1 MNWLLFLLCLAVSF
15 LFSGTEAG
23 LLSLNRLR
31 LRHLARLR
39 DPAAVR
45 LERLLREPSRLLV
58 TVLFVTSL
66 SNIAAVL
73 ILVSQLVALWGSPGY
88 LLALIVAFP
97 IFLFVTEVFPKSL
110 FRRFP
115 YRALA
120 SVALILEFV
129 SGLLTPVMQI
139 GSWIGRT
146 VFRLPR
152 PREIFL
158 AREDLKYVTS
168 YVERMGLL
176 SSIERQMIHN
186 VVDFRLVKVHD
197 VMVKIEQVCS
207 VSGDMPLEEVIR
219 LSRETKFDRFPVV
232 NEKRIVGLVNVLDL
246 IVDQRPDATVQSYVR
261 RILTVREG
269 DPASTA
275 LRRLRATPQGL
286 AAVQNEAEADVG
298 IVSIEDLLNP
308 LVKSGPIE
316 TASLNGA
323 SRKADSQ

>member
-1 MNWLLFLLCLAVSF
+1 MNWLFFLLCLTVSF
-15 LFSGTEAG
+15 LFSGIEAG

-31 LRHLARLR
+31 LRRLARLG

-45 LERLLREPSRLLV
+45 LERLLTEPARLLV

-66 SNIAAVL
+66 SNITAIL
-73 ILVSQLVALWGSPGY
+73 ILVSQLVALWGPIGY
-88 LLALIVAFP
+88 LWALIVAFP
-97 IFLFVTEVFPKSL
+97 IFLFVTEVLPKSF

-120 SVALILEFV
+120 SIALILE
-129 SGLLTPVMQI
+129 STSRLLTPLMQI
-139 GSWIGRT
+139 GSSISRNI
-146 VFRLPR
+146 FRLQR
-152 PREIFL
+152 PREIFV

-186 VVDFRLVKVHD
+186 VVDFRSVKVRD
-197 VMVKIEQVCS
+197 VMVQLDRVRFVPLE
-207 VSGDMPLEEVIR
+207 MPLPEVIR

-232 NEKRIVGLVNVLDL
+232 NDQNKIIGIVNILDL
-246 IVDQRPDATVQSYVR
+246 IVDQRPDAIARSYVR
-261 RILTVREG
+261 RILTVREE

-275 LRRLRATPQGL
+275 LRRLRAAPQGL
-286 AAVQNEAEADVG
+286 ACVQDEVGADVG

-308 LVKSGPIE
+308 LVKVAPAEPI
-316 TASLNGA
+316 ASEVGLPGKSA
-323 SRKADSQ
+323 

>member
-1 MNWLLFLLCLAVSF
+1 MNWLFFLLCLAVSF

-45 LERLLREPSRLLV
+45 LERLLREPARLLV

-73 ILVSQLVALWGSPGY
+73 ILVSQLVARWGSVGY
-88 LLALIVAFP
+88 LLVLIVAFP
-97 IFLFVTEVFPKSL
+97 VFLFVTEVFPKSL

-120 SVALILEFV
+120 SVALVLELV
-129 SGLLTPVMQI
+129 SGLLTPLMQI

-146 VFRLPR
+146 IFRLPR
-152 PREIFL
+152 PQEIFL

-186 VVDFRLVKVHD
+186 VVDFRLVKVRD
-197 VMVKIEQVCS
+197 VMVKTEQVCS

-246 IVDQRPDATVQSYVR
+246 IVDQRPDATVQSYIR
-261 RILTVREG
+261 RILTVRED

-275 LRRLRATPQGL
+275 LRRLRAAPQGL

-308 LVKSGPIE
+308 LVKVGP
-316 TASLNGA
+316 SL
-323 SRKADSQ
+323 RE

>member
-1 MNWLLFLLCLAVSF
+1 MNWLFFLLCLAVSF

-31 LRHLARLR
+31 LRRLARLR

-45 LERLLREPSRLLV
+45 LERLLAEPARLLV

-66 SNIAAVL
+66 SNIAAIL
-73 ILVSQLVALWGSPGY
+73 ILVSQLVRLWGPIGY

-97 IFLFVTEVFPKSL
+97 IFLFVTEVFPKSF

-120 SVALILEFV
+120 SIALILEFT
-129 SGLLTPVMQI
+129 SGLLTPLMQI
-139 GSWIGRT
+139 GSWISRN
-146 VFRLPR
+146 VFRLQR
-152 PREIFL
+152 PREIFV

-186 VVDFRLVKVHD
+186 VVDFRSVKVRD
-197 VMVKIEQVCS
+197 VMVKLERVHS
-207 VSGDMPLEEVIR
+207 VPLDMSLPEVIR

-232 NEKRIVGLVNVLDL
+232 NDQNRIIGIVNILDL
-246 IVDQRPDATVQSYVR
+246 IVDQRPDAVAKSYVR
-261 RILTVREG
+261 RILTVRENE
-269 DPASTA
+269 PASTA
-275 LRRLRATPQGL
+275 LRRLRAAPQGL
-286 AAVQNEAEADVG
+286 ACVQNEAEVDVG

-308 LVKSGPIE
+308 LVKVAPAEPI
-316 TASLNGA
+316 AAGGNLPA
-323 SRKADSQ
+323 QPV

>member
-1 MNWLLFLLCLAVSF
+1 MSWLFFLLCLAVSF

-31 LRHLARLR
+31 LRRLARLR

-45 LERLLREPSRLLV
+45 LESLLAEPARLFV

-66 SNIAAVL
+66 SNIMAIL
-73 ILVSQLVALWGSPGY
+73 ILVSQLVALWGTIGY
-88 LLALIVAFP
+88 GLALIMAFP
-97 IFLFVTEVFPKSL
+97 IFLFVTEVLPKSF

-120 SVALILEFV
+120 SIALILE
-129 SGLLTPVMQI
+129 STSALLTPLMQI
-139 GSWIGRT
+139 GSWISRN
-146 VFRLPR
+146 VFRLQR

-158 AREDLKYVTS
+158 AREDLKDVTS

-186 VVDFRLVKVHD
+186 VVDFRSVKVRD
-197 VMVKIEQVCS
+197 VMVALEGVCS
-207 VSGDMPLEEVIR
+207 VPLTMPLPGVIR

-232 NEKRIVGLVNVLDL
+232 NEQHKIIGLVNILDL
-246 IVDQRPDATVQSYVR
+246 IVDQHPDATAAAYLR
-261 RILTVREG
+261 RILTVRE
-269 DPASTA
+269 DEPAATA
-275 LRRLRATPQGL
+275 LRRLRAAPQGL
-286 AAVQNEAEADVG
+286 ACVQNETQADVG

-308 LVKSGPIE
+308 LVKVAPAEPSASGE
-316 TASLNGA
+316 SLPA
-323 SRKADSQ
+323 KFA